1 MNSEG
6 LLLAGLV
13 LMVGTAVVTDV
24 SRRRIPNWVSVT
36 GLVVALA
43 LRALPG
49 DPSLANGLL
58 AAGMAFAF
66 ALPFFLF
73 GGLGAGDV
81 KLMTAAAAFLGTDRL
96 QAALLVMAG
105 TGVLMALVAVA
116 RRGVLKRTFANLF
129 VFVATFGRK
138 SFTGWRGEES
148 EAAVHMWKTGA
159 VTLPYGVAIAAGAL
173 GGWFL

>member
-1 MNSEG
+1 LISETTI
-6 LLLAGLV
+6 LVAMLATA
-13 LMVGTAVVTDV
+13 GTAVVTDV
-24 SRRRIPNWVSVT
+24 SRRKIPNWVSMG
-36 GLVVALA
+36 GLFLALA
-43 LRALPG
+43 LRAFPG
-49 DPSLANGLL
+49 DPALMAGVA

-81 KLMTAAAAFLGTDRL
+81 KLMTAMAAFLGTHRL
-96 QAALLVMAG
+96 QTALLVMAAV
-105 TGVLMALVAVA
+105 GVVMALVAVA
-116 RRGVLKRTFANLF
+116 RRGVLRRTVANLL
-129 VFVATFGRK
+129 VFLVTFGRK

-148 EAAVHMWKTGA
+148 EAALHMWKTGA

>member
-1 MNSEG
+1 MISEATLLVA
-6 LLLAGLV
+6 LLLT
-13 LMVGTAVVTDV
+13 VGIAVVTDV
-24 SRRRIPNWVSVT
+24 TRRKIPNWVSVG
-36 GLVVALA
+36 GLVLALA

-49 DPSLANGLL
+49 DPALADGLL
-58 AAGMAFAF
+58 AAGLAFAF
-66 ALPFFLF
+66 SLPFFLF

-81 KLMTAAAAFLGTDRL
+81 KLMTAAAAFLGTGRL
-96 QAALLVMAG
+96 QSALLVMAA

-129 VFVATFGRK
+129 VFLVTFGRK
-138 SFTGWRGEES
+138 TFTGWRGEES